1 MSKKT
6 SKLSRKCANKQVQPL
21 LDNYMN
27 KSSDDFEDDT
37 KHFTRNT
44 VKNVNK
50 NQRTALSK
58 SITTSKNKIRS
69 ALQEFSVDCSSKKPS
84 NNKENA
90 FSLISDNKISESIKL
105 MNEGEKT
112 TNVIS
117 SHDKNPSDCIP
128 LNIDKSDLGR
138 RKQDKKEVTDNV
150 EPTSKTK
157 IQNSKSDT
165 ILPPCPLCGKEFRSS
180 LEKRTAHLKECGS
193 LLGMRTEDLIKVHRL
208 EVNYFCLL
216 NNTDNYQGSFLCDV
230 FIFNDNNQ

>member
-6 SKLSRKCANKQVQPL
+6 SKLSRKCANKHVQPI

-37 KHFTRNT
+37 KRFTRNT
-44 VKNVNK
+44 VKNLNK
-50 NQRTALSK
+50 DQRTALSK
-58 SITTSKNKIRS
+58 SMTSSKNKIRS
-69 ALQEFSVDCSSKKPS
+69 ALQEFSVDSSSRKPS

-90 FSLISDNKISESIKL
+90 FSLISDNKVSESIEFINKV
-105 MNEGEKT
+105 EKAK
-112 TNVIS
+112 NVS
-117 SHDKNPSDCIP
+117 SSNDRNPKDYIP
-128 LNIDKSDLGR
+128 LDIDKRDIGR
-138 RKQDKKEVTDNV
+138 SKHDKKELTENV
-150 EPTSKTK
+150 ETTSKTK
-157 IQNSKSDT
+157 IQNNKNDT

-216 NNTDNYQGSFLCDV
+216 KNIENYQGLPD
-230 FIFNDNNQ
+230 

>member
-1 MSKKT
+1 MSKKA
-6 SKLSRKCANKQVQPL
+6 SKLSRKCANKHVQPL

-27 KSSDDFEDDT
+27 KSSDDFEDDS

-44 VKNVNK
+44 VKNLNK
-50 NQRTALSK
+50 DQQNALSK
-58 SITTSKNKIRS
+58 SVTSSKNKIRS
-69 ALQEFSVDCSSKKPS
+69 ALQEFSVDSSTRKPS

-90 FSLISDNKISESIKL
+90 FSLISHNKISESIKFI
-105 MNEGEKT
+105 NGREKT
-112 TNVIS
+112 NISS
-117 SHDKNPSDCIP
+117 SHDKNPNDCMP

-138 RKQDKKEVTDNV
+138 SKHDKKAATENV

-157 IQNSKSDT
+157 IQNSKNDT

-208 EVNYFCLL
+208 EVNNFCFFKACKQLK
-216 NNTDNYQGSFLCDV
+216 
-230 FIFNDNNQ
+230 I

>member
-44 VKNVNK
+44 VKIINK

-58 SITTSKNKIRS
+58 STTSSKYKIRS
-69 ALQEFSVDCSSKKPS
+69 ALQEFSVDNSRKKPS

-90 FSLISDNKISESIKL
+90 FSLISDNKISESIEFINK
-105 MNEGEKT
+105 EEKAK
-112 TNVIS
+112 NVTF
-117 SHDKNPSDCIP
+117 SHDRNPHDFIP

-138 RKQDKKEVTDNV
+138 SKHDKNEVTENV

-157 IQNSKSDT
+157 IQNSKNDT

-216 NNTDNYQGSFLCDV
+216 KNIENYQGTRLAVLFSF
-230 FIFNDNNQ
+230 IS